1 MKNNFPKTNKLSK
14 IFNKNTVKTS
24 YGCMSNISAIIS
36 GHNKNLL
43 NLTVT
48 QHGCSCGIREDCPL
62 QKQCLAPNLIYRAD
76 AHCNGNKDYKFY
88 FRVAQIPF
96 KESKRDFNHKQYV
109 KSTELSK
116 YI

>member
-1 MKNNFPKTNKLSK
+1 
-14 IFNKNTVKTS
+14 
-24 YGCMSNISAIIS
+24 MSNISAIIS
-36 GHNKNLL
+36 GHKNLL

-62 QKQCLAPNLIYRAD
+62 QKQYLAPNLIYRAD